1 MSVIEQLKD
10 NNINPDMLKTQI
22 RFAVELIEPS
32 LTAVD
37 ANGNIVLNNEKV
49 YKFCKAIAILV
60 APPSKVIEDV
70 AAHNKETLQLL
81 FDAAAAILVG
91 VYAHM
96 CHMGKDWE
104 VEMIDNF
111 MEWTLKEERR
121 RNAE

>member
-10 NNINPDMLKTQI
+10 NNINPDLLKAQI

-37 ANGNIVLNNEKV
+37 ANGSIVLNNEKAYNFCRAMSILLTPHSKITEDMPV
-49 YKFCKAIAILV
+49 QKF
-60 APPSKVIEDV
+60 
-70 AAHNKETLQLL
+70 ETLQLV
-81 FDAAAAILVG
+81 FDSSVVVLVG
-91 VYAHM
+91 VYADMFGMDH
-96 CHMGKDWE
+96 KWQID
-104 VEMIDNF
+104 MIDAF